1 MKTIMKTVLGTLVSL
16 SMMFSVNAGD
26 LGVSGS
32 AKATYVIVNGANYD
46 NGIGITN
53 ELNFTASGEMDNG
66 YAWTYSME
74 LDPDATDG
82 SALNDDTQITL
93 KLNDMGTIKVCVSE
107 CGNGKEYA
115 FDQSAYVAM
124 TDTGLDEGIT
134 YPASESSYA
143 NLQYHTPELPLGTTA
158 SIAYGQTPRTLGVSG
173 NSKGGATTPGANT
186 AGNSLEAYSVVT
198 KPIDGLTVS
207 AHYYSVKDYD
217 DGVANEDQLEEGG
230 SWGIVYAAGNLTA
243 GYGKSYKAP
252 EDTSATRTDGGTQ
265 VEYYENTG
273 FSVAYAV
280 NDELSVSYSNETGEA
295 SYQTSS
301 TTAYDVEVD
310 SIQAAY
316 SLGGATLS
324 IARGDYEN
332 MSYAN
337 GTDGSDTI
345 IALSFAF

>member
-1 MKTIMKTVLGTLVSL
+1 MKTVLGTLVSL

-134 YPASESSYA
+134 YPASEASYA

-252 EDTSATRTDGGTQ
+252 EDTSATRNNGGTQ

-301 TTAYDVEVD
+301 TTAYDIEVD

>member
-1 MKTIMKTVLGTLVSL
+1 MKTVLGTLVSL